1 MITIKQYRT
10 KRLPEELTNPATAFQ
25 IHQVVLDSNSTQSL
39 QTGSC
44 IEVVYENKTA
54 TKKHTIGDKSMEN
67 ASGAG

>member
-1 MITIKQYRT
+1 MIIIKQYRT
-10 KRLPEELTNPATAFQ
+10 KLPGELTNPTTAFQ
-25 IHQVVLDSNSTQSL
+25 IQQVVLDSNTTQSL

-54 TKKHTIGDKSMEN
+54 TKKHTIEGQDMEN